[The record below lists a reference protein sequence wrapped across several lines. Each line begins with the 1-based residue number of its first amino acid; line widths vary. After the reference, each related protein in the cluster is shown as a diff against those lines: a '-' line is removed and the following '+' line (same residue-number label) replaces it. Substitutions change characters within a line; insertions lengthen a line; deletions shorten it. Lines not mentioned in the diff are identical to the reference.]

1 MLPRFVCY
9 NTLVISQQGSTMS
22 ATAPDFLGLDKPAS
36 SLSLS
41 DAIASGLPAAALH
54 RVKARFG
61 LTNKELARALGSSEK
76 SIERNLRQTRIP
88 ANLGDRLYRL
98 ARLLELAVQVLGDE
112 EQAIAWLRE
121 PQYGLAE
128 RQPLALMANDAG
140 ARAVEDEL
148 QRIRYGFLA

>member
-1 MLPRFVCY
+1 MP
-9 NTLVISQQGSTMS
+9 
-22 ATAPDFLGLDKPAS
+22 ATAPDFLNLERVESPLG
-36 SLSLS
+36 LS
-41 DAIASGLPAAALH
+41 DAIANGLPATAL
-54 RVKARFG
+54 RSLKTRFA

-76 SIERNLRQTRIP
+76 TIERILARTRIP

-98 ARLLELAVQVLGDE
+98 ARLLELAVGVLGDE

-128 RQPLALMANDAG
+128 RQPLALLANDAG

-148 QRIRYGFLA
+148 LRIRYGFLA